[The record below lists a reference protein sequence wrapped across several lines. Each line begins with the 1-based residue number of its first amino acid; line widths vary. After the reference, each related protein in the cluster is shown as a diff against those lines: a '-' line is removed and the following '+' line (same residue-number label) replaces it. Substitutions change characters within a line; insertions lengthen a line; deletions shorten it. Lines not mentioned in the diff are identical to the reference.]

1 MNRHDWPLQVAII
14 AAFTAFN
21 VLIFLATRS

>member
-14 AAFTAFN
+14 AAVIGCN
-21 VLIFLATRS
+21 VLIFLAMRS